1 MKIWSTNTRELI
13 EISWYMNGQDMASE
27 ILGQYDDPM
36 IVWNHDTEQLEGT
49 RDAIQW
55 WENYIQTRK
64 QINALV
70 NDRFDQSIT
79 WASNH
84 EFVYAFWE
92 IMPTDPEGHTLDQ
105 AKLVLDTFV

>member
-49 RDAIQW
+49 RDAIRW

-64 QINALV
+64 QIDALA
-70 NDRFDQSIT
+70 NEGFDQSAT
-79 WASNH
+79 WDSKH
-84 EFVYAFWE
+84 EFVCAFWE
-92 IMPTDPEGHTLDQ
+92 AMPTDLEGHTLEQ
-105 AKLVLDTFV
+105 AKLALDTFV